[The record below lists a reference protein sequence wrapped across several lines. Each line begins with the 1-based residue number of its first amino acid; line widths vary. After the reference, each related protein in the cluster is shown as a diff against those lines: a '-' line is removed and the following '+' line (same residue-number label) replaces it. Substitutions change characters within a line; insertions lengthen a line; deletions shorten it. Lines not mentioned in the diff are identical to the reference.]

1 MGWLLTNWEM
11 WGALGLWAMALSTL
25 AAVGA
30 ALWLATFGT
39 RPHIRTHLHLD
50 HDAETLYLVA
60 VNEGPRTVTLVHAGL
75 RVPSTGWE
83 TGFNETST
91 VRLPRRLGESD
102 FIYLRAT
109 ADTIG
114 EGLTERAIERGFA
127 LHGFVVDS
135 AGRQFSARYQV
146 PAGLFRSQPAP
157 ADQDLDELTTNAPSD
172 ADA

>member
-1 MGWLLTNWEM
+1 MGWLLTNWQM
-11 WGALGLWAMALSTL
+11 WGALGLWASALSTMS
-25 AAVGA
+25 AVA
-30 ALWLATFGT
+30 VALWLATSNA
-39 RPHIRTHLHLD
+39 RPRIKTHLHLD
-50 HDAETLYLVA
+50 HDAEVIYLVA

-83 TGFNETST
+83 AGFGETST

-114 EGLTERAIERGFA
+114 GGLTEHEIERGFA
-127 LHGFVVDS
+127 LQGFVVDS

-146 PAGLFRSQPAP
+146 PAGLFRTEPVGEGRVA
-157 ADQDLDELTTNAPSD
+157 
-172 ADA
+172 